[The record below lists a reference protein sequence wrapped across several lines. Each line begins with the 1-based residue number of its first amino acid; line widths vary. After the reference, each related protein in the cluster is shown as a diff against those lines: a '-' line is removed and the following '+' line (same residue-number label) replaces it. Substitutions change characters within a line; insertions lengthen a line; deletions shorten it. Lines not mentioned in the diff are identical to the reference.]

1 MILMKKLSFLL
12 ILILFLQLPLFA
24 QDQDLELV
32 ELERNVNLQILLDQA
47 GFSPGEIDGRIGN
60 NTYRALLIFQ
70 TAYGLPRT
78 GEADDRTLDLL
89 AAGGRPTLTTY
100 RLTAQDVNG
109 PFTSVPSD
117 FMQKAKLPALRYTSA
132 LEGIS
137 EKFHLNPEL
146 FLFLNP
152 DIQLVEGESVVVP
165 NVVNRTVKPKA
176 LSPVKPVSGKL
187 NKDENRLKVIISAA
201 NSDLMVTRNGKVIF
215 YAPISHGGDRD
226 PVPVGKTKISGV
238 IPNPLYRYNP
248 KLFWDADPTHT
259 KALIR
264 PGPNNPVGS
273 VWIALNLPHYGL
285 HGTPEPSRIG
295 YGTSHGCIRMTNWDA
310 LKLAAMVQPET
321 EVVFQ

>member
-12 ILILFLQLPLFA
+12 ILLLQLPLFA
-24 QDQDLELV
+24 QDEYLA
-32 ELERNVNLQILLDQA
+32 ELEQNVNLQILLDQA
-47 GFSPGEIDGRIGN
+47 GFSPGEIDGKIGN

-89 AAGGRPTLTTY
+89 SASGRPTLTTY
-100 RLTAQDVNG
+100 RLTGHDVNG
-109 PFTSVPSD
+109 PFTPVPSD
-117 FMQKAKLPALRYTSA
+117 FMQKAKLPALRYTSV
-132 LEGIS
+132 LEAIS
-137 EKFHLNPEL
+137 EKFHLSPDLFLTLNPETE
-146 FLFLNP
+146 
-152 DIQLVEGESVVVP
+152 LVEGESVTVP
-165 NVVNRTVKPKA
+165 NVFNRVATSKS
-176 LSPVKPVSGKL
+176 LSAVKPVSGKI
-187 NKDENRLKVIISAA
+187 NNEQTRLKVIISAA
-201 NSDLMVTRNGKVIF
+201 NSDLMVTRNGKVVF

-248 KLFWDADPTHT
+248 DLFWDADPSHT

-264 PGPNNPVGS
+264 PGPNNPVGL

-285 HGTPEPSRIG
+285 HGSPEPSRIG
-295 YGTSHGCIRMTNWDA
+295 YGTSHGCIRLTNWDA
-310 LKLAAMVQPET
+310 LRLAAIVQPET

>member
-12 ILILFLQLPLFA
+12 ILLLQLPLFA
-24 QDQDLELV
+24 QDYDLA
-32 ELERNVNLQILLDQA
+32 ELEQNINLQILLDQE
-47 GFSPGEIDGRIGN
+47 GFSPGEIDGKIGN

-78 GEADDRTLDLL
+78 GEADDHTIDLL
-89 AAGGRPTLTTY
+89 SASGRPTLTNY
-100 RLTAQDVNG
+100 KLTAQDVKG

-132 LEGIS
+132 LEAIS
-137 EKFHLNPEL
+137 EKFHLSPDL
-146 FLFLNP
+146 FLILNP
-152 DIQLVEGESVVVP
+152 DTMLVEGESVVVP
-165 NVVNRTVKPKA
+165 NVVNRIATSKS
-176 LSPVKPVSGKL
+176 LSPVKPVSGKI
-187 NKDENRLKVIISAA
+187 NQDENRLKVIISAA

-226 PVPVGKTKISGV
+226 PVPLGKTKISGV

-248 KLFWDADPTHT
+248 ELFWDADPSHT

-264 PGPNNPVGS
+264 PGPNNPVGV

-285 HGTPEPSRIG
+285 HGTPEPSKIG

-310 LKLAAMVQPET
+310 LRLASIVQPET

>member
-1 MILMKKLSFLL
+1 MIKMKNLLFLLMLLLSF
-12 ILILFLQLPLFA
+12 PLFA
-24 QDQDLELV
+24 QDWDMD
-32 ELERNVNLQILLDQA
+32 ELERNVNVQILLDQA
-47 GFSPGEIDGRIGN
+47 GFSPGEIDGKFGN
-60 NTYRALLIFQ
+60 NTYRALFIFQ
-70 TAYGLPRT
+70 TAFGLPRT
-78 GEADDRTLDLL
+78 GEPDDQTLDLL
-89 AAGGRPTLTTY
+89 ASSSRPTLTTY
-100 RLTAQDVNG
+100 KLTAQDVKG
-109 PFTSVPSD
+109 PFTSVPTD
-117 FMQKAKLPALRYTSA
+117 FMKKARLPALRYTSA
-132 LEGIS
+132 LEAVS

-146 FLFLNP
+146 FMFLNP
-152 DIQLVEGESVVVP
+152 DAAFVEGESVIVP
-165 NVVNRTVKPKA
+165 NVITRKVTPKSV
-176 LSPVKPVSGKL
+176 SPVKPVSGRI
-187 NKDENRLKVIISAA
+187 NDQNRLKVIISAA
-201 NSDLMVTRNGKVIF
+201 NSDVMVTRNGRVIF

-248 KLFWDADPTHT
+248 ELFWDADPSHT

-310 LKLAAMVQPET
+310 LRLAALVQPET